1 MEAEYPDQL
10 CLKLAKLIFDLA
22 TRAGFD
28 PNTFAPPAKLRERRE
43 AMAAAASRQPRGTR
57 FPRPMPEYKEIQS
70 VTVSSSSMSELEP
83 LIGRVLPQTW
93 MILLDLP
100 GRSGRP

>member
-1 MEAEYPDQL
+1 MEALQQLAPSNDVPRAESHSHAPWKAYNFSHGLKFDTAMEAEYPDQL

-57 FPRPMPEYKEIQS
+57 FPRLIPEYK
-70 VTVSSSSMSELEP
+70 
-83 LIGRVLPQTW
+83 R
-93 MILLDLP
+93 
-100 GRSGRP
+100 